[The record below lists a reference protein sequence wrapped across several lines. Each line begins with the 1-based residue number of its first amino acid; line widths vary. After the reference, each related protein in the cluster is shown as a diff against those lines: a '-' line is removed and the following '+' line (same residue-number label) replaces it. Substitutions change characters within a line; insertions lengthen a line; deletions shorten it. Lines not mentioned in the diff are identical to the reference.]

1 MKEPLRTIVYRQ
13 LLEMIVSCELAPN
26 SFVNEDMLMEFTG
39 TSRTPVREAVQ
50 KLEGERFV
58 RVFPKRGIYV
68 CELSSRGLREIFEIR
83 RLIEPF
89 IIRQYGMRIPRDDTA
104 RYLDELKAA
113 MEAEDL
119 DACDT
124 VDGKM
129 HLQLVAANSNVR
141 LSDLLVQMYDHSRR
155 YMTGADVRD
164 YASHRESYE
173 YSAQTLEC
181 ILEGSYEEAAAAL
194 ERHLNSTE
202 QIISGAMVAGNG

>member
-26 SFVNEDMLMEFTG
+26 SFVNEDMLMELTG

-173 YSAQTLEC
+173 YLAQTLEC

-202 QIISGAMVAGNG
+202 QIISGAMVAGNS